1 LPCWLSLF
9 TSLGAKIADML
20 RSAGGD
26 WSEVEL
32 QVKKTYEKQEDVKV
46 SGKYVTEIDLQAKG
60 WTTDMISFSKN
71 WAKTHGYFRTSEVHG
86 ADEWRLPLDEEFA
99 NLERKGEKY
108 EASSSTT
115 VQDKGSLF

>member
-1 LPCWLSLF
+1 
-9 TSLGAKIADML
+9 ML

-99 NLERKGEKY
+99 NLERNGEKY
-108 EASSSTT
+108 EASSFHNGPGQGLIVLVIWGLYIHTGPPF
-115 VQDKGSLF
+115 QGG